1 MQQEITP
8 RHIIIA
14 VAIVLVIVGF
24 FAWRS
29 LSKPG
34 KANINFGHFGG
45 GELDA
50 RKRNVERY
58 LQPQPGSTGN
68 PSPSAPGN
76 P

>member
-29 LSKPG
+29 LSRPG
-34 KANINFGHFGG
+34 KANINFTHFGG

-50 RKRNVERY
+50 RKRTIGRY
-58 LQPQPGSTGN
+58 LQNPPASTGN
-68 PSPSAPGN
+68 PSPSSPGS

>member
-1 MQQEITP
+1 MQQEIKP
-8 RHIIIA
+8 QHIIIA
-14 VAIVLVIVGF
+14 VAILLVIVGF

-29 LSKPG
+29 FSRPG
-34 KANINFGHFGG
+34 KANINFMHFGG

-50 RKRNVERY
+50 RKRNVERF
-58 LQPQPGSTGN
+58 LQSEQPSAGN